1 MIDLINKHS
10 NKILYLSSGED
21 FHLISDLDKINLLD
35 EDSLVIM
42 CEIYP
47 DIYPNLNNIFLK
59 KISSYK
65 DFYSNIVEIKNLK
78 LITKLDINIDNR
90 LYGLNKAKYLNYV
103 FSFTLSYKMSTKII
117 QKEVLY
123 VISENASF
131 TIDYLIKNNISIDTI
146 YIKGVLG
153 SNVNLSFINKVSDKL
168 NSKHLITNNLNLL
181 NKIDFNVE
189 EVYPYLK
196 DITPYSYET
205 SNIPN
210 LNGFA
215 KINLLNKTKVKEYK
229 ILDGNSL
236 KINVDSQIFVVD
248 FLAFESKFISDTI
261 INGFTFKANSKAN
274 VIGLDLISFFGLHIE
289 NKKLEFISKSNDNL
303 FKKYSIYDKYIY
315 VYDDKILKSCNNHI
329 NFEELCG
336 LSMQDAMLDGY
347 INVLDFKIFDI
358 KGDYK

>member
-21 FHLISDLDKINLLD
+21 FHFISDLNKINLLD
-35 EDSLVIM
+35 EDSIVIM

-78 LITKLDINIDNR
+78 LITKLDINIDSR
-90 LYGLNKAKYLNYV
+90 LYNLNKSKYLNYV
-103 FSFTLSYKMSTKII
+103 FSFKLSYKMSTKII

-153 SNVNLSFINKVSDKL
+153 SNVNLSFLNKISDKL
-168 NSKHLITNNLNLL
+168 NSKYLITNNLNLL

-196 DITPYSYET
+196 DITPFSYET
-205 SNIPN
+205 SNIPD
-210 LNGFA
+210 LNGFVQ
-215 KINLLNKTKVKEYK
+215 INLLNKTKVKEYDL
-229 ILDGNSL
+229 LDDETL
-236 KINVDSQIFVVD
+236 KIEIDSQIFVVD
-248 FLAFESKFISDTI
+248 FLAFESKFVSDTI

-274 VIGLDLISFFGLHIE
+274 VIGLDLISSFGLHIE

-303 FKKYSIYDKYIY
+303 FKKYTIYDKYIY
-315 VYDDKILKSCNNHI
+315 VYDDKILKSCNNYI